1 MRGWVYGGPQPV
13 QGTVQAP
20 ECPVTSLPG
29 PHMGSSSLHELLLTA
44 VTQEVRCA
52 RVALCAAFQPLAGHR
67 MALAGQVIS
76 VVGPHLRSHT
86 CPSERRSSQHVGR
99 GAAVALLCRITF
111 LPWRSHSLL
120 EHSLLEC
127 FVEAQRRVTGFGLLL
142 ANTRS
147 V

>member
-1 MRGWVYGGPQPV
+1 M
-13 QGTVQAP
+13 
-20 ECPVTSLPG
+20 
-29 PHMGSSSLHELLLTA
+29 
-44 VTQEVRCA
+44 
-52 RVALCAAFQPLAGHR
+52 ALCAAFQPLAGHR
-67 MALAGQVIS
+67 RALAGQVIS

-86 CPSERRSSQHVGR
+86 CPLERRSSQHVGR
-99 GAAVALLCRITF
+99 DAAVALLCRITF
-111 LPWRSHSLL
+111 LPWRLHSLL